1 MAQRDNEH
9 GASAGAKAN
18 GSKSS
23 KGGKKKGKK
32 GKRAKRNG
40 LAQFAMTLLKVIG
53 SAFVGTAL
61 AAGSALLLAKSSMS
75 GMAQDGILIAEGLVL
90 GGAAHALGFS
100 MLGTAAFT
108 ATFGVAGTRMLFR
121 QRADARVRQLV
132 ADATAASATATGAL
146 PVTQPAAAAPA
157 ATTPAAGVGWPG
169 MNQIPSLPYYNPYAT
184 NVAQQAQ
191 QGMPAYG

>member
-1 MAQRDNEH
+1 MAQRDNQH
-9 GASAGAKAN
+9 GAMAGAKAN
-18 GSKSS
+18 GK
-23 KGGKKKGKK
+23 KHKKHGKKHKK
-32 GKRAKRNG
+32 ARAKRNG

-53 SAFVGTAL
+53 SAFVGTAI
-61 AAGSALLLAKSSMS
+61 AAGSALLLAKTSLS

-146 PVTQPAAAAPA
+146 PVNAPAAAAPA
-157 ATTPAAGVGWPG
+157 TAPSGAVGWPG
-169 MNQIPSLPYYNPYAT
+169 PVQVMPSLPYYNPYAT
-184 NVAQQAQ
+184 SVAQQAQ